1 MNDTNFTLT
10 AHAQTIK
17 SIQTLHHTNTKITL
31 NSSSGTSK
39 QRKYPG
45 PAAQPP
51 APTFLKA
58 IRQKK
63 DIRPRR
69 PLHLRTLSDIIKR
82 ELNIT

>member
-39 QRKYPG
+39 QCKYPG
-45 PAAQPP
+45 PTAQPP

-63 DIRPRR
+63 DIRPPR